1 MRYDARM
8 PSGRDAFEA
17 RTNPSFAAPTGPCI
31 RCGTDEKVSKVRGCN
46 MCFNCH
52 SNGVAA
58 RYDASAG
65 SEAQASIRSEVR
77 AKQAKSQAAASQTAM
92 NQRMA
97 AAAAKEAE
105 RRG

>member
-17 RTNPSFAAPTGPCI
+17 RTNPSFTERTGPCI
-31 RCGTDEKVSKVRGCN
+31 RCGATEKVSKVRGCN

-52 SNGVAA
+52 SNGVAP
-58 RYDASAG
+58 RYDKMAG
-65 SEAQASIRSEVR
+65 SEEQAVIRGELR
-77 AKQAKSQAAASQTAM
+77 AMQAKDQADASQSAM

-97 AAAAKEAE
+97 AAAAKEAAL
-105 RRG
+105 RG